1 MKRNSLQLVVRSQKT
16 PVRIEN
22 LIIPMPNAVDP
33 TMKETKSVV
42 IYDYIL
48 DRGQRHVLEETRE
61 LAQRHGVRLDVI
73 DLAREEPAKRI
84 LRRIG
89 AVIHRATV
97 NWGLRMS
104 GRADCSFGQHGG
116 NPAAYRN

>member
-73 DLAREEPAKRI
+73 DLAREALVKRI
-84 LRRIG
+84 SRRIS
-89 AVIHRATV
+89 AVIHRTTPILAARGEW
-97 NWGLRMS
+97 N
-104 GRADCSFGQHGG
+104 GRVLISSA
-116 NPAAYRN
+116 